1 MNNIKLSN
9 LESVGLVLIIIIN
22 HVILNFSKSIIAN
35 TGSASALNILFIGII
50 VLLFVQLLLFLFKH
64 FSGQDILDV
73 SQYLGGK
80 ILKVISSTLISCLN
94 GNWDNQSNFAFP
106 SFSRSY
112 VEVMIAIIAFGLFSK
127 SVN

>member
-9 LESVGLVLIIIIN
+9 LESIGLVLIIIIN

-80 ILKVISSTLISCLN
+80 ILKVITGFPFTKITTLPAYKFFAALSGLSVDNTCGILYLLSSHINC
-94 GNWDNQSNFAFP
+94 SN
-106 SFSRSY
+106 
-112 VEVMIAIIAFGLFSK
+112 
-127 SVN
+127 

>member
-35 TGSASALNILFIGII
+35 TGSASALNNIFIGII

-64 FSGQDILDV
+64 FSCQDIFRCFAV
-73 SQYLGGK
+73 FRRKNIKSNYW
-80 ILKVISSTLISCLN
+80 ISFYNLFYSFYKYST
-94 GNWDNQSNFAFP
+94 
-106 SFSRSY
+106 
-112 VEVMIAIIAFGLFSK
+112 
-127 SVN
+127 